1 MSYLELC
8 DCGTFL
14 VAHTARRPNLSGACS
29 ARSPEPGLDATQL
42 SFEKEGTQFES
53 VFLTTMRDENPQTSV
68 HGSCVQLE
76 QMLNKKLIHSER
88 KGQNLRSSVPMA
100 MYPAQQMIGTPG
112 LCAINLTSNLEKQ

>member
-68 HGSCVQLE
+68 HGSS
-76 QMLNKKLIHSER
+76 NGSGSSDDR
-88 KGQNLRSSVPMA
+88 YPTTLR
-100 MYPAQQMIGTPG
+100 YK
-112 LCAINLTSNLEKQ
+112 LTSNLAKQ